1 MKKVFFILAS
11 GLSLLILYIIF
22 DFYVLKD
29 RTTLNQ
35 TDDLS
40 PLSCDLNIENCT
52 YNFKNREVLVSMDPK
67 PLQSLEITNLK
78 IKNLGNYKNLKIK
91 IYSLNSYIGN
101 IIPQFTNT
109 KDAIIIN
116 FTGKSVTDDSRF
128 RVEFLNN
135 DKPTGFFFDFDVTLQ
150 KIYNSAILP
159 QN

>member
-1 MKKVFFILAS
+1 MKNFFIVAMFLIIFS
-11 GLSLLILYIIF
+11 SIFYILYDKKKDNIF
-22 DFYVLKD
+22 KLNTCLPLK
-29 RTTLNQ
+29 
-35 TDDLS
+35 
-40 PLSCDLNIENCT
+40 CDLNSQDCT
-52 YNFKNREVLVSMDPK
+52 FSFNGKQILVSAYPKPIKIFKNTAIKVSNFPFN
-67 PLQSLEITNLK
+67 P
-78 IKNLGNYKNLKIK
+78 NLKIK

>member
-1 MKKVFFILAS
+1 MVSA
-11 GLSLLILYIIF
+11 Y
-22 DFYVLKD
+22 LK
-29 RTTLNQ
+29 
-35 TDDLS
+35 
-40 PLSCDLNIENCT
+40 PIKI
-52 YNFKNREVLVSMDPK
+52 FKNTAIKVSNFPFDP
-67 PLQSLEITNLK
+67 
-78 IKNLGNYKNLKIK
+78 NLKIK

-109 KDAIIIN
+109 KDSIIIN

-135 DKPTGFFFDFDVTLQ
+135 GFFFDFDVTLQ